1 MHRGKR
7 KEKRSGSQRTEDLGI
22 HGHMNWH
29 HASVE
34 LAYHFRGWLATWEA
48 QMRAFQTS
56 DLILLGVVVLV
67 FGWSAVSINRR

>member
-1 MHRGKR
+1 
-7 KEKRSGSQRTEDLGI
+7 
-22 HGHMNWH
+22 MNWH

-34 LAYHFRGWLATWEA
+34 LAYHFRGWWATWEA
-48 QMRAFQTS
+48 QMRVFQTS

>member
-1 MHRGKR
+1 
-7 KEKRSGSQRTEDLGI
+7 
-22 HGHMNWH
+22 MNWH
-29 HASVE
+29 HASIE